1 MFIFAH
7 RTMTNT
13 VFRKVTAT
21 TALVPT
27 RREGQNMSNH
37 ASVIVL
43 TCLVALL
50 TGTLVAAAAGYLARR
65 DNASYPAAITRAA
78 VAFAATLTLATA
90 LATALNTAT
99 GQ

>member
-7 RTMTNT
+7 RTMANT

-21 TALVPT
+21 TTLVPKHG
-27 RREGQNMSNH
+27 EGQHMSSH
-37 ASVIVL
+37 GSVIVL

-65 DNASYPAAITRAA
+65 DHASYPAAITRAA
-78 VAFAATLTLATA
+78 VAFAATLTFATA
-90 LATALNTAT
+90 LATALHTAT